1 MLTRCKKQEVEES
14 EGRNIYGLTSVVLF
28 FMSPFSFTLVLLVS
42 AGTGVFDVQME
53 KDVTFER
60 GGRATPRRDR
70 HKIGGKIVRTI

>member
-1 MLTRCKKQEVEES
+1 
-14 EGRNIYGLTSVVLF
+14 
-28 FMSPFSFTLVLLVS
+28 MSPFSFTLVLLVS

-70 HKIGGKIVRTI
+70 HKIGGKIVRTIWLAYVLRFCAFEVTASPFIPYQ